1 MSGRTILQF
10 PKALEII
17 KEYNHRTTQHRQRQ
31 IWMLGAFRVRC
42 EKLLLASSLRPVGMH
57 ISMEQLSAY
66 MRDFYLNI
74 YREILLKSADQ
85 LKVCLNSNKNDKCS
99 SQGPV
104 DICANIQPLM
114 KFVKEIQYS
123 QGGRR
128 NS

>member
-66 MRDFYLNI
+66 EGFLSEYISRNFT
-74 YREILLKSADQ
+74 Q
-85 LKVCLNSNKNDKCS
+85 
-99 SQGPV
+99 
-104 DICANIQPLM
+104 ICRPT
-114 KFVKEIQYS
+114 
-123 QGGRR
+123 
-128 NS
+128 